1 MWDNIGKVK
10 ENRDYMELLPADNRN
25 ITNPIEAPLNESITI
40 NADCHSSTKG
50 LFLGNGDISI

>member
-10 ENRDYMELLPADNRN
+10 ENRNDMELLPADNRN

-50 LFLGNGDISI
+50 LFLGNLHLSK